1 MKGAEFRETRTIP
14 LGLTQA
20 EASLPPVRLESLF
33 VKQSLKF

>member
-1 MKGAEFRETRTIP
+1 MKGAEFRETLNS

-20 EASLPPVRLESLF
+20 EASRLFGSILF